1 MARVF
6 LGIGTNEGDRL
17 ENISRATQILAASGA
32 ARLIQ
37 MATIAETPPLG
48 PPQRDYLNTV
58 VEVETT
64 LPPQELLECVKRL
77 EQQLG
82 RAPSSQRWGPRIIDV
97 DILLYE
103 DRIVEEERLTIP
115 HPQLHQRRFVLEPL
129 AQLAPDLVHPVLK
142 RTVQELLEELTST
155 KHPRPAERTGR
166 GGQAPS
172 TQHEAESSRGEQCGS
187 SGG

>member
-1 MARVF
+1 
-6 LGIGTNEGDRL
+6 
-17 ENISRATQILAASGA
+17 
-32 ARLIQ
+32 
-37 MATIAETPPLG
+37 AEPPPLG

-155 KHPRPAERTGR
+155 KHPRPA
-166 GGQAPS
+166 
-172 TQHEAESSRGEQCGS
+172 
-187 SGG
+187 

>member
-17 ENISRATQILAASGA
+17 ANISRAAQAFAASGVVH
-32 ARLIQ
+32 LIQ

-48 PPQRDYLNTV
+48 PTQRDYLNTV
-58 VEVETT
+58 IEVETT
-64 LPPQELLECVKRL
+64 LSPQELLGCVKRL

-82 RAPSSQRWGPRIIDV
+82 RAPSPQRWGPRIIDV
-97 DILLYE
+97 DILLYA

-115 HPQLHQRRFVLEPL
+115 HPRMQARRFVLEPL

-142 RTVQELLEELTST
+142 RTMQELLEALPETPQST
-155 KHPRPAERTGR
+155 
-166 GGQAPS
+166 
-172 TQHEAESSRGEQCGS
+172 GS
-187 SGG
+187 S

>member
-17 ENISRATQILAASGA
+17 ANISRAAQALAASGVV
-32 ARLIQ
+32 RLIQ

-58 VEVETT
+58 MEVETT
-64 LPPQELLECVKRL
+64 LSPQELLGCVKRL

-82 RAPSSQRWGPRIIDV
+82 RAPSPQRWGPRIIDV
-97 DILLYE
+97 DILLYA
-103 DRIVEEERLTIP
+103 DRIVEEPRVTIP
-115 HPQLHQRRFVLEPL
+115 HPQMHRRRFVLEPL

-142 RTVQELLEELTST
+142 RTVRELLENLPEVPQSIV
-155 KHPRPAERTGR
+155 HSP
-166 GGQAPS
+166 
-172 TQHEAESSRGEQCGS
+172 
-187 SGG
+187 